1 MNLNSEVIRDHPRQ
15 PNPIHLDAA
24 DMVILRELSQDA
36 RTPNNLLARRAGLAP
51 STCLNRVR
59 ALRDA
64 GIIRG
69 FHADIDLG
77 SLGLYIFA
85 LISIN
90 VHGQARRNMLELAR
104 ELRDLPQTLNVF
116 VLGGEH
122 DLLLHVAC
130 ATTAE
135 LRDFVA
141 ANLGSNQAFVS
152 TQTTLIFEHMQPVSG
167 VQNLP

>member
-1 MNLNSEVIRDHPRQ
+1 MLNSQTIHDHRHHSKPIR
-15 PNPIHLDAA
+15 LDAA
-24 DMVILRELSQDA
+24 DMIILRELSEDA
-36 RTPNNLLARRAGLAP
+36 RTPNNLLASRAGLAQ

-59 ALRDA
+59 ALREA

-77 SLGLYIFA
+77 SLGLDVGA

-90 VHGQARRNMLELAR
+90 VHSQARMKMLELAR
-104 ELRDLPQTLNVF
+104 GLRDLPETINVF

-130 ATTAE
+130 ATTGD

-141 ANLGSNQAFVS
+141 THLGSNQSFVN
-152 TQTTLIFEHMQPVSG
+152 TQTTLIFEHLQPLSPVRRP
-167 VQNLP
+167 Q